1 MIDYRQTIR
10 MSLALLSSLLLLAL
24 PACSDEEG
32 GGEVLPVEETL
43 YTVTLSLNPST
54 RGVGTKA
61 GKEPYWGVDA
71 NETLEKYERYI
82 KDCEVVIFDEE
93 GNWVQSLSYGI
104 DASSLGITINND
116 NPSEGVNST
125 KVGTAT
131 VELPAGIYTF
141 YAFANLTSLDIDD
154 SKAGT
159 ELIEE
164 LIQGTSL
171 TETELNEKTVLLGN
185 KPGIFDP
192 EASVYIPMSSYGEK
206 KTLTSDT
213 SLDLTLFRM
222 LGKVTIKIDNQTS
235 GDLTL
240 NSLEMGNF
248 RRGNILLVP
257 YGSGNTSL
265 DNLTQNDDDDDET
278 SFNPDLPEDT
288 EANSE
293 PRTLTIAETQK
304 TILKGKTSSFTFYEF
319 ETDIESQTQEGFV
332 GSMWLKTDING
343 RNNAPQELVDFSF
356 MRRNDWL
363 NIPIQIL
370 ETDLVTTVSGARMPI
385 GGTPRTIEY
394 PAEEA
399 FIPILHHTIDYPGE
413 ITIGFTFSL
422 DANEGFG
429 AVKFEFEPEQHDAG
443 LQYTEATLVSNDN
456 GLLYDA
462 TTQAAL
468 ANGKITVTETATGE
482 ASATATMKLTT
493 QELSYEGTAKID
505 LTLVVSYMKGS
516 EPGKITVPYTI
527 TLTNGKEAKQEVV
540 GGNQS

>member
-10 MSLALLSSLLLLAL
+10 MSLALLSSLLLLTF
-24 PACSDEEG
+24 PSCSDEEG

-61 GKEPYWGVDA
+61 GDEPYWGVDDD
-71 NETLEKYERYI
+71 ETLERYERYV
-82 KDCEVVIFDEE
+82 KDCVVVIFQD

-104 DASSLGITINND
+104 DLGDNDITIDND
-116 NPSEGVNST
+116 TPESGTNAT

-131 VELPAGIYTF
+131 VELPAGTYTF
-141 YAFANLTSLDIDD
+141 YAFANLTSLDVDE

-159 ELIEE
+159 DLIKEL
-164 LIQGTSL
+164 LQGTDL
-171 TETELNEKTVLLGN
+171 TETKLNEKTVSLGTDP
-185 KPGIFDP
+185 KIFDP
-192 EASVYIPMSSYGEK
+192 EKSVYIPMSSYGEK
-206 KTLTSDT
+206 RELTSDA

-265 DNLTQNDDDDDET
+265 DNLTQNDDDEDDDKT

-319 ETDIESQTQEGFV
+319 ETDVKSQTQEGFV

-429 AVKFEFEPEQHDAG
+429 DVKFEFEPEQHDAG

-468 ANGKITVTETATGE
+468 ANGEITVTETVTGG

-493 QELSYEGTAKID
+493 QELAYEGTAKIN
-505 LTLVVSYMKGS
+505 LTLVVSYTKGG

-527 TLTNGKEAKQEVV
+527 TLTNGKEAKQEEV
-540 GGNQS
+540 GGGN